1 MPPLMPPRNSH
12 SRPHQLCSGAS
23 AAATARVRVDSHEPY
38 VTRGSVAASHGDG
51 YVVTD
56 GPNCFSSLG
65 CHILPPQSKRELC
78 RPGLRRLLGV
88 VGTPHRA
95 SCPFDSYG
103 RTAARGEDSVTNT
116 KPSQLVVVSSQAD
129 KRALGVLSDS
139 YQWTCPSIESLLN
152 RALPPD
158 PPGTSHLL

>member
-1 MPPLMPPRNSH
+1 MRCVWQACRRLWT
-12 SRPHQLCSGAS
+12 
-23 AAATARVRVDSHEPY
+23 AATARVRVDSHEPY
-38 VTRGSVAASHGDG
+38 V
-51 YVVTD
+51 
-56 GPNCFSSLG
+56 
-65 CHILPPQSKRELC
+65 
-78 RPGLRRLLGV
+78 
-88 VGTPHRA
+88 
-95 SCPFDSYG
+95 
-103 RTAARGEDSVTNT
+103 DSVTNT